1 MAEAHPA
8 SAPLGG
14 QGGVSANADV
24 LTYPR
29 HLLAYARTL
38 IDQSHYGMAVIVSHM
53 ACEIATERRLSEAIV
68 VKGVEYLR
76 SQLLRRNAGY
86 SLYNERLR
94 CLYTT
99 LTGDNIQKEPFWP
112 KFKEFEQATEPHRS
126 CRRWGGCRGG
136 GGVPHGGRR
145 VRGPFEVLS

>member
-24 LTYPR
+24 FTYPR

-112 KFKEFEQATEPHRS
+112 KFKES
-126 CRRWGGCRGG
+126 SKRRNRIVHVGA
-136 GGVPHGGRR
+136 GVDVGEAEESHTAAGAF
-145 VRGPFEVLS
+145 VAHLKF